1 MKLLAIETS
10 CDETAVAVLEGTS
23 GGSTGANF
31 TVLGN
36 ALLSQIDIH
45 KEYGGV
51 YPMIAKREHA
61 KNLVPLLGEALTQAG
76 MYSEIQ
82 RALDPELQ
90 AALQTLLER
99 EQGLADALVALLS
112 NLDTPTLDAI
122 ALTAGPGLEPALWV
136 GVNFAK
142 ALSKAWNVPLI
153 SVNHM
158 EGHICAALAEIENS
172 EGRENATELQK
183 IAVPQIEL
191 PLLSLLIS
199 GGHTELVLSKEW
211 GSYELIG
218 ATRDDAVGEAFD
230 KVARMLGLPYPGGPE
245 VSKLAELTRTAGRTS
260 DLSLPRPMLN
270 DAHCD
275 FSFSGLKTAV
285 LYLIKGRTLSQEEKE
300 DIAREFED
308 AVADVL
314 YAKTKR
320 ALEETGAKTLALG
333 GGVSANTHIQRTF
346 RERIAEEFPYVKL
359 AIPAPILTTDNA
371 IMIGVAGFYHALRKD
386 FVDSETL
393 RADGN
398 RRLRA

>member
-10 CDETAVAVLEGTS
+10 CDETAVAVLEGTA
-23 GGSTGANF
+23 GGGTAATF
-31 TVLGN
+31 TLLGN

-61 KNLVPLLGEALTQAG
+61 KNLVPLLDSALSQTG
-76 MYSEIQ
+76 MHTESE
-82 RALDPELQ
+82 RVLSPELRTE
-90 AALQTLLER
+90 LTSLLER
-99 EQGLADALVALLS
+99 EPGLADALIAFLS
-112 NLDTPTLDAI
+112 TISAPALDAI
-122 ALTAGPGLEPALWV
+122 AVTAGPGLEPALWV

-142 ALSKAWNVPLI
+142 ALSRVWNIPLI

-158 EGHICAALAEIENS
+158 EGHICAALATLAPADSKLVSIPDI
-172 EGRENATELQK
+172 Q
-183 IAVPQIEL
+183 L

-211 GSYELIG
+211 GSYELVG

-245 VSKLAELTRTAGRTS
+245 VSKLAERTREAGRAN
-260 DLSLPRPMLN
+260 DLSLPRPMLQ

-285 LYLIKGRTLSQEEKE
+285 LYQIKDKELTEVQKE
-300 DIAREFED
+300 DMAREFED

-320 ALEETGAKTLALG
+320 ALEETGARTLALG

-346 RERIAEEFPYVKL
+346 RARIAEDFPYMKL
-359 AIPAPILTTDNA
+359 AIPASALTTDNA
-371 IMIGVAGFYHALRKD
+371 VMIGLAGFYHALKKD
-386 FVDSETL
+386 FVDPESL
-393 RADGN
+393 VADGN
-398 RRLRA
+398 RKLRA